1 MEKRCFIIMP
11 TGDPDGYAQGHFNRV
26 YQYILVPACR
36 LAGFSPLRADDPASH
51 DTALDIIKTIIESDL
66 AICDLSSNN
75 ASALYGFAI
84 RQASSLPVTLIKDLK
99 TKTIANI
106 PEFDVLEYDE
116 SLRIDT
122 VQNEIETLS
131 EALKKSFANKAV
143 GDSLISRLNI
153 GTSEVTEIPYTSSDS
168 SLPFTT
174 DTSEQDEN
182 DQKKESHLPVISPLP
197 DYVGNPITQE
207 EIDWLKVGASIFHMN
222 YGKGEILTISRMAKG
237 RIAKIQF
244 ESGTKLLV
252 LETSGIFRKIK
263 P

>member
-1 MEKRCFIIMP
+1 MP
-11 TGDPDGYAQGHFNRV
+11 VGDPDGYAPGHFNRV

-51 DTALDIIKTIIESDL
+51 DTALDIIKTIIESDVT
-66 AICDLSSNN
+66 ICDISSNN
-75 ASALYGFAI
+75 SAALYGFAI
-84 RQASSLPVTLIKDLK
+84 RQASSLPVILIKDLK
-99 TKTIANI
+99 TNTIANI
-106 PEFDVLEYDE
+106 PEFEVVQYDE

-122 VQNEIETLS
+122 VQNEIEMLS
-131 EALKKSFANKAV
+131 EALKRSFANKAV

-153 GTSEVTEIPYTSSDS
+153 GTSQLTEAPNTTSES
-168 SLPFTT
+168 SSTFTL

-182 DQKKESHLPVISPLP
+182 AQKKESHLPVISPLP

-207 EIDWLKVGASIFHMN
+207 EIDWLKVGGSIFHMN

-244 ESGTKLLV
+244 ESGPKLLV

-263 P
+263 A

>member
-11 TGDPDGYAQGHFNRV
+11 LGDPDGYAQGHFNRV
-26 YQYILVPACR
+26 YQYIIVPACR
-36 LAGFSPLRADDPASH
+36 LAGFSPLRADDPAAH

-66 AICDLSSNN
+66 AICDISANN
-75 ASALYGFAI
+75 PAALYGFAI

-99 TKTIANI
+99 TNTIANI
-106 PEFDVLEYDE
+106 PEFEVVQYDE

-153 GTSEVTEIPYTSSDS
+153 GSQIAETLNASVTDIASSASVEATDKDEAQQKEI
-168 SLPFTT
+168 
-174 DTSEQDEN
+174 
-182 DQKKESHLPVISPLP
+182 HLPVISPLP
-197 DYVGNPITQE
+197 DFVGNPITQE

-222 YGKGEILTISRMAKG
+222 YGKGEILTISKMPKG

-244 ESGTKLLV
+244 ESGPKLLV
-252 LETSGIFRKIK
+252 LETSGIFRKVK
-263 P
+263 A

>member
-11 TGDPDGYAQGHFNRV
+11 VGDPDGYAQGHFNRV
-26 YQYILVPACR
+26 YQYIIVPACR
-36 LAGFSPLRADDPASH
+36 LAGFSPVRADGPELDS
-51 DTALDIIKTIIESDL
+51 ALDIIKTIIESDVT
-66 AICDLSSNN
+66 ICDISSNN
-75 ASALYGFAI
+75 SAALYGFAI

-99 TKTIANI
+99 TNTIANI
-106 PEFDVLEYDE
+106 PEFDIVQYDD

-122 VQNEIETLS
+122 VQSEIETLS
-131 EALKKSFANKAV
+131 EALKKSLANKAV

-153 GTSEVTEIPYTSSDS
+153 GTAQSDASNNVETDNIQTS
-168 SLPFTT
+168 PT
-174 DTSEQDEN
+174 DTAGHDEA
-182 DQKKESHLPVISPLP
+182 QQKESHLPVISPLP
-197 DYVGNPITQE
+197 DNVGNPITQE

-244 ESGTKLLV
+244 ESGAKLLV

-263 P
+263 A

>member
-11 TGDPDGYAQGHFNRV
+11 VGEPDGYAQGHFNRV
-26 YQYILVPACR
+26 YQYIIVPACR
-36 LAGFSPLRADDPASH
+36 LAGFSPLRADGPELDS
-51 DTALDIIKTIIESDL
+51 ALDIIKTVIESDV
-66 AICDLSSNN
+66 AICDISSNN
-75 ASALYGFAI
+75 PAALYGFAI

-99 TKTIANI
+99 TNTIANI
-106 PEFDVLEYDE
+106 PEFDIVQYDE

-153 GTSEVTEIPYTSSDS
+153 GVAQPDASVNTETDNTPSA
-168 SLPFTT
+168 T
-174 DTSEQDEN
+174 DTAGHEEAQ
-182 DQKKESHLPVISPLP
+182 QKESHLPVISPLP

-222 YGKGEILTISRMAKG
+222 YGKGEILTISKMPKG

-244 ESGTKLLV
+244 DSGPKLLV
-252 LETSGIFRKIK
+252 LETSGIFRKVK
-263 P
+263 A

>member
-11 TGDPDGYAQGHFNRV
+11 VGEPDGYAQGHFNRV
-26 YQYILVPACR
+26 YQYIIVPACR
-36 LAGFSPLRADDPASH
+36 LAGFNPLRADGPELDS
-51 DTALDIIKTIIESDL
+51 ALDIIQTIIESDI
-66 AICDLSSNN
+66 AICDISANN
-75 ASALYGFAI
+75 SAALYGFAI

-99 TKTIANI
+99 TNTIANI
-106 PEFDVLEYDE
+106 PEFDVVQYDE

-131 EALKKSFANKAV
+131 EALKKSLENKAV

-153 GTSEVTEIPYTSSDS
+153 GAAHSGASVIVEADTTQTSPTD
-168 SLPFTT
+168 TT
-174 DTSEQDEN
+174 DSEEVQ
-182 DQKKESHLPVISPLP
+182 QKESHLPVISPLP

-222 YGKGEILTISRMAKG
+222 YGKGEILTISKMPKG

-244 ESGTKLLV
+244 ESGPKLLV
-252 LETSGIFRKIK
+252 LETSGIFRKVK
-263 P
+263 A